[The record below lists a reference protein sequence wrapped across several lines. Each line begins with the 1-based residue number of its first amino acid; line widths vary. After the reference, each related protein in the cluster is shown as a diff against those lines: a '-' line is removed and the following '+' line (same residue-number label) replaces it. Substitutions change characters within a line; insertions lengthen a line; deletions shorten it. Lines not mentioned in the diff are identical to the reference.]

1 MSDERRPGV
10 KGRVAGPLAPYAA
23 GFIKMLAGEG
33 YAAGS
38 VRNHVV
44 RMAQLSR
51 WLDAERLD
59 ADALSGEVV
68 ERFLASRPAAG
79 YRSWLSLRAFSPLLG
94 HLRELGVAPRDP
106 APVAATPLEVL
117 MERYADFLLKER
129 GLQPNSA
136 VDYVRDA
143 QAFLAGRPSPDGGLD
158 LGDLSAGEVIDYVR
172 RQCAGGTVGHA
183 RRESVRLRALLR
195 FLFVDAVIDAPLAE
209 LVPSV
214 ANRRDDWSPKAIR
227 PAEVVRLLRSC
238 DRRTAVGQRDF
249 AVLTVLSRLGL
260 RAGEVAGMRLEDI
273 DWRAGLVVIRGKGE
287 RVESLPLPIDVGEAV
302 VGWLRRGR
310 PRGDCRYVFT
320 RMRAPMGGL
329 STAGISQIVAR
340 ACDRAGLP
348 RVRAHRLRHFA
359 ATEMLH
365 AGASLAEIGQVLRHT
380 RVSTTSGYANADQ
393 RGLSAVVRPWPVGAA

>member
-1 MSDERRPGV
+1 
-10 KGRVAGPLAPYAA
+10 LAPYAA
-23 GFIKMLAGEG
+23 GFISMLAGEG

-38 VRNHVV
+38 IRNQVV

-59 ADALSGEVV
+59 ADALTGEVV
-68 ERFLASRPAAG
+68 ERFLTSRRAAG

-94 HLRELGVAPRDP
+94 HLRELGVAPTDP
-106 APVAATPLEVL
+106 EPVAATPLEVL
-117 MERYADFLLKER
+117 MERYADFLLEER

-136 VDYVRDA
+136 IDYVRDGR
-143 QAFLAGRPSPDGGLD
+143 AFLGCRPSHGGLD
-158 LGDLSAGEVIDYVR
+158 FGDLSGSEVLDYVR
-172 RQCAGGTVGHA
+172 RQCAGRTVGHA
-183 RRESVRLRALLR
+183 RRKSVRLRALLR

-214 ANRRDDWSPKAIR
+214 ANRRDDWSPKAISR
-227 PAEVVRLLRSC
+227 DEAARLLRSC
-238 DRRTAVGQRDF
+238 DRRTAVGRRDF
-249 AVLTVLSRLGL
+249 AVLTVLARLGL

-273 DWRAGLVVIRGKGE
+273 DWRAGLVVIRGKGD
-287 RVESLPLPIDVGEAV
+287 RVEPLPLPVDVGEAV

-329 STAGISQIVAR
+329 STAGISQVVAR

-359 ATEMLH
+359 ATEMLR
-365 AGASLAEIGQVLRHT
+365 AGGSLAEVGQVLRHT
-380 RVSTTSGYANADQ
+380 RASTTSGYANADQ
-393 RGLSAVVRPWPVGAA
+393 RGLSAVVRPWPVGAP

>member
-1 MSDERRPGV
+1 MSNKRRP
-10 KGRVAGPLAPYAA
+10 GRVAGPLAPYAA

-38 VRNHVV
+38 IRNHLV

-68 ERFLASRPAAG
+68 ERFLASRRAAG

-94 HLRELGVAPRDP
+94 HLRGLGVAPSDP
-106 APVAATPLEVL
+106 VPVAATPLEVL
-117 MERYADFLLKER
+117 MGRYATFLIEER

-136 VDYVRDA
+136 VDYVRA
-143 QAFLAGRPSPDGGLD
+143 AKAFLGCRPSHGGLD
-158 LGDLSAGEVIDYVR
+158 LGDLSGSEVIDYVR

-183 RRESVRLRALLR
+183 RRTTVRLRALLR
-195 FLFVDAVIDAPLAE
+195 FLFVDAVVDTPLAE

-214 ANRRDDWSPKAIR
+214 ANRRDDWIPKAISR
-227 PAEVVRLLRSC
+227 DEAARLLRSC
-238 DRRTAVGQRDF
+238 DRRTAVGRRDF

-260 RAGEVAGMRLEDI
+260 RAGEVASMCLEDI
-273 DWRAGLVVIRGKGE
+273 DWRAGQVVIRGKGD
-287 RVESLPLPIDVGEAV
+287 RVEPLPLPPDVGEAV

-310 PRGDCRYVFT
+310 PRGECRYVFT

-329 STAGISQIVAR
+329 STAGVSQIVAR
-340 ACDRAGLP
+340 ACERAGLP

-359 ATEMLH
+359 ATEMLR
-365 AGASLAEIGQVLRHT
+365 AGGSLAEVGQVMRHT
-380 RVSTTSGYANADQ
+380 RVATTSAYANVDQ
-393 RGLSAVVRPWPVGAA
+393 RGLSAVTRPWPVGAP